1 LDGTDNYAGLTGT
14 SVAFQDFSF
23 VPFAGVPLWAFSSGG
38 LNYSFDLLSVAVTFQ
53 DSTQIGL
60 RGQGV
65 LRLTGFDD
73 TIANWDFTG
82 NQGSRLF
89 SFSSDNVAV
98 PEPTT
103 VGLLGLGLIGLT
115 AAGSK
120 RSGSVA

>member
-1 LDGTDNYAGLTGT
+1 
-14 SVAFQDFSF
+14 
-23 VPFAGVPLWAFSSGG
+23 
-38 LNYSFDLLSVAVTFQ
+38 VTFQ